1 MTIEEIKR
9 YIHENNKIGFVLE
22 SLGCHN
28 IQFDER
34 GNCFS
39 AAFPDGDNPKGVI
52 ISNNDYLNYKSFTR
66 GVSFTDAKDIIE
78 LIQYITGK
86 EFVDSVKYL
95 HSILGLEFGFNKKPK
110 KEEKFDP
117 LSVFKKVLTSKKQ
130 VDEYDIKTIDEG
142 ILEEYVP
149 MLHISWLRDGIIEK
163 TRKKFGLVYSY
174 KHKRVIIP
182 LRHWMTGELMG
193 VNARTTIDNYDELGI
208 RKYFISPSYQK
219 SLNLYGLYENYE
231 SMKKAGYGVVYE
243 AERSVLK
250 RDSLGDST
258 GVAISGHTI
267 SEEQARIL
275 IGLNVEIVIALDKDV
290 PIEEVRSICE
300 KFYNIRNVSYI
311 NDDLNLIGEKDSP
324 ADANNK
330 KFNLLFKYRTIYDE
344 NEHDAL
350 TKALVRG
357 GV

>member
-9 YIHENNKIGFVLE
+9 YIFENNKIGFVLE

-28 IQFDER
+28 VQFDDR

-52 ISNNDYLNYKSFTR
+52 ISNNTFLGYKSFTR
-66 GVSFTDAKDIIE
+66 GVTFTDTKDIIE

-86 EFVDSVKYL
+86 DFIDAIKYL
-95 HSILGLEFGFNKKPK
+95 HNILGLEFGFTKVEKK
-110 KEEKFDP
+110 KEEFDP
-117 LSVFKKVLTSKKQ
+117 LAIFKKVLNSKKQ
-130 VDEYDIKTIDEG
+130 VDAYDINIMDESV
-142 ILEEYVP
+142 LEDYAP
-149 MLHISWLRDGIIEK
+149 MLHIDWLRDGITEK
-163 TRKKFGLVYSY
+163 TRKKFGIVYSY

-182 LRHWMTGELMG
+182 LRHWLTGELMG
-193 VNARTTIDNYDELGI
+193 VNGRTTIKNYDELGI
-208 RKYFISPSYQK
+208 KKYYISPSYQK
-219 SLNLYGLYENYE
+219 SINLYGLHENYE
-231 SMKKAGYGVVYE
+231 AIKKAGYVVVYE

-258 GVAISGHTI
+258 GVAISGHTL

-275 IGLNVEIVIALDKDV
+275 IGLNVDIVIALDKDV

-300 KFYNIRNVSYI
+300 KFYHIRNVSYI
-311 NDDLNLIGEKDSP
+311 YDDLNLIGEKDSP

-330 KFNLLFKYRTIYDE
+330 KFNMLFKYRTIYDE